1 MPVLSHNPRGKSDLA
16 ALGAL
21 PLGPFRVFCRPLTV
35 FSASLNISP
44 MSTRQ
49 LSIGDFAA
57 HCLEEIQAV
66 QSGDTVLEILSSGG
80 KVIAVLNPAP
90 QERNEGTLAD
100 WMGSGAGLDESTFG
114 DADEAAGQDFWH
126 PLTARQQAE
135 LQHAPAVTAPA
146 ALLGDGT
153 EEEWLG
159 FEEALE
165 SWRSEQVIRPLS
177 AADFPHAA

>member
-1 MPVLSHNPRGKSDLA
+1 
-16 ALGAL
+16 
-21 PLGPFRVFCRPLTV
+21 
-35 FSASLNISP
+35 

-90 QERNEGTLAD
+90 LSQDQSTLAE
-100 WMGSGAGLDESTFG
+100 WMDARTAYPVAPGHPLEEPSFGAAD
-114 DADEAAGQDFWH
+114 DAASQDFWH
-126 PLTARQQAE
+126 PLTALQQSE
-135 LQHAPAVTAPA
+135 LQHAPAVTSPES
-146 ALLGDGT
+146 LLGDGT
-153 EEEWLG
+153 EEEWQG
-159 FEEALE
+159 FDEALE
-165 SWRSEQVIRPLS
+165 RWRSEQVITPFS

>member
-1 MPVLSHNPRGKSDLA
+1 
-16 ALGAL
+16 
-21 PLGPFRVFCRPLTV
+21 
-35 FSASLNISP
+35 

-90 QERNEGTLAD
+90 QEKNEGTLAD
-100 WMGSGAGLDESTFG
+100 WMGSGAGLDDPTLG
-114 DADEAAGQDFWH
+114 GADDAAAQAFWH
-126 PLTARQQAE
+126 PLSARQQSE
-135 LQHAPAVTAPA
+135 LQHTPAVTSPE

-153 EEEWLG
+153 EEEWQG
-159 FEEALE
+159 FDEALE
-165 SWRSEQVIRPLS
+165 RWRSEQVVPPLS
-177 AADFPHAA
+177 AADLPHAA